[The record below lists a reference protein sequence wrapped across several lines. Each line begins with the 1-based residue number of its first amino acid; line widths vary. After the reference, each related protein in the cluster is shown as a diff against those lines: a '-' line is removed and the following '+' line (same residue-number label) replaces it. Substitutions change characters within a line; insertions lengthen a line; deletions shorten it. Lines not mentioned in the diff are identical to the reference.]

1 MKKYFTL
8 IILSLILILSCE
20 KDDICLEDTT
30 PNLVLK
36 FYDIENDTLVKS
48 VLIDS
53 IREINNVLI
62 DDYTNVTFDSI
73 ISIPLNLNE
82 YKTTY
87 LISSGGTS
95 DTIYFSYDRNDE
107 FVSRSC
113 GYRTIFE
120 NFDIDSITNNWI
132 KSYNINNTIIDNDTT
147 AHINI
152 YH

>member
-20 KDDICLEDTT
+20 KDDICLENTT
-30 PNLVLK
+30 PNLMLK

-48 VLIDS
+48 LEIDS
-53 IREINNVLI
+53 IRIINNVLI
-62 DDYTNVTFDSI
+62 DDYTNVTLDS
-73 ISIPLNLNE
+73 ISIPLDLNE
-82 YKTTY
+82 YKTAY
-87 LISSGGTS
+87 QISSGATS
-95 DTIYFSYDRNDE
+95 DTIYFSYDRNDL

-113 GYRTIFE
+113 GYKTIFE
-120 NFDIDSITNNWI
+120 NFNIDSITNNWI

>member
-1 MKKYFTL
+1 MKKHITLLVLAFVL
-8 IILSLILILSCE
+8 IISCE

-36 FYDIENDTLVKS
+36 FYDFENDTLAKS
-48 VLIDS
+48 VVIDS
-53 IREINNVLI
+53 IRVIDKELI
-62 DDYTNVTFDSI
+62 EDYTATTLDSI
-73 ISIPLNLNE
+73 LIQLDVNA

-87 LISSGGTS
+87 QISSGGTS
-95 DTIYFSYDRNDE
+95 DTIYFSYDKNDV

-113 GYRTIFE
+113 GYKTIFE
-120 NFDIDSITNNWI
+120 NLAIDSITNNWI
-132 KSYNINNTIIDNDTT
+132 KLYNINNTIIDNDTT

>member
-8 IILSLILILSCE
+8 IILSLILIISCE
-20 KDDICLEDTT
+20 KDDICLENTT

-36 FYDIENDTLVKS
+36 FYDFENDTLVKS
-48 VLIDS
+48 MLIDS
-53 IREINNVLI
+53 IRAIDNVLI
-62 DDYTNVTFDSI
+62 GDYTKKTLDSI
-73 ISIPLNLNE
+73 LIPLDLNE
-82 YKTTY
+82 FKTVY
-87 LISSGGTS
+87 QISSGGTS
-95 DTIYFSYDRNDE
+95 DTIYFSYGRNDV

-113 GYRTIFE
+113 GYKTIFE
-120 NFDIDSITNNWI
+120 NLAIDSTTNNWI